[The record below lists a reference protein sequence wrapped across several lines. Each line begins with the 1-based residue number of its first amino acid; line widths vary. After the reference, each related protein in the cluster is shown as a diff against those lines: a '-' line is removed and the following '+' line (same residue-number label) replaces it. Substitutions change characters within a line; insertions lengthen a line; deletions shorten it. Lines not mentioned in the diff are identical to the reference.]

1 MAVVVRG
8 GGDRGARAAAGADGR
23 RRRRLVALPFLAAV
37 AAACASL
44 PFFSV
49 VPSAGAR
56 GLVQFPLKRPLLNT
70 YHLLRAGSSLL
81 EEQDVYSTNPLFL
94 TNRDSALSPS
104 GQKQVVGAC
113 GAMALSGRAPTVVR
127 FSLAAS
133 CIDSADA
140 VARELRLGRDR
151 VVAEYTYLDPR
162 AVGRWDMLGLSDV
175 EPAVWALD
183 ADNAGPDG
191 DGGRPPPNDD
201 GTPHET
207 LADAAVRLRQLVS
220 VLETQYSGDTILLIF
235 PDGTGPA
242 LLSAMMAGVPLNRVH
257 ELEFRSGELRMDVT
271 AGSVLELWKSR
282 QAGPEAESYRDA
294 LERGRKTLREL
305 RSTAPEAIV
314 SKKDEQIERDR
325 LEVERGVEERRR
337 AQLLKSETEDAARA
351 ERRSRMRAER
361 RSSSPPS
368 GAADPAL
375 LGIAAAAAAAAL
387 VAGAAMAA
395 PSPSS
400 SPPPASG
407 GADGKAEAERSEL
420 AGGRRDSTGA
430 IDARPVNGDRSGP
443 TSLGPPPADGA
454 PAGAAFPSLYPPPAA
469 GPTPAAPS
477 LTPLEAARRA
487 MDEYMGRDDGADDW
501 LRSVEGILRDEAE
514 NDLFDDDDDD
524 DNSREDGG
532 DAPGG

>member
-1 MAVVVRG
+1 MAVVVQG

-23 RRRRLVALPFLAAV
+23 RRRRLVALPFLAA
-37 AAACASL
+37 AACASSS
-44 PFFSV
+44 FFFPA
-49 VPSAGAR
+49 VPAAGAR
-56 GLVQFPLKRPLLNT
+56 GLVQFPLRRPLLNT

-94 TNRDSALSPS
+94 TNRDSALSPR
-104 GQKQVVGAC
+104 GQEQVVDAC

-183 ADNAGPDG
+183 ADHAGPDG
-191 DGGRPPPNDD
+191 GGGRPPPNDD

-294 LERGRKTLREL
+294 LERGRKTLRRL
-305 RSTAPEAIV
+305 RSTAPEALV
-314 SKKDEQIERDR
+314 NKKDEQIERDR

-337 AQLLKSETEDAARA
+337 AQFLKSEMEDAARA
-351 ERRSRMRAER
+351 ERRSRMQAE
-361 RSSSPPS
+361 RSSSPSPS

-375 LGIAAAAAAAAL
+375 LGIAAAAAAAL

-395 PSPSS
+395 PSASS
-400 SPPPASG
+400 APPAASG
-407 GADGKAEAERSEL
+407 GADGKAEAERKEL
-420 AGGRRDSTGA
+420 AGGRRDSAGA
-430 IDARPVNGDRSGP
+430 IDARPVNGDRSA
-443 TSLGPPPADGA
+443 SLGPPPAAPTPPA
-454 PAGAAFPSLYPPPAA
+454 PA
-469 GPTPAAPS
+469 

-487 MDEYMGRDDGADDW
+487 MDEYLGRDDGADDW
-501 LRSVEGILRDEAE
+501 LRSVEGILRDDAE
-514 NDLFDDDDDD
+514 NDLFDDGDD